1 LLGVERI
8 RREDDFFAL
17 GGHSL
22 MATRLIAR
30 IRQKIGIEISLLS
43 LFENP
48 TVSGL
53 ARTLAEASSQEANG
67 PEPSLRRLNRG

>member
-1 LLGVERI
+1 
-8 RREDDFFAL
+8 
-17 GGHSL
+17 

-30 IRQKIGIEISLLS
+30 IRQKIGVEISLLS

-53 ARTLAEASSQEANG
+53 AQTLAEASSGEANG
-67 PEPSLRRLNRG
+67 SEPTLRRLNRG